1 MYSHF
6 AIDDPFERMAP
17 TLVFFFMLVCRMVVD
32 WQFVKQTA
40 EKVNRTADGAVLYFT
55 LCFPGRAAPSRE
67 EQLRQGERE
76 ALVTPAGQEQ
86 EGLGSNWVITAA
98 KILY

>member
-40 EKVNRTADGAVLYFT
+40 EKVNRTADWRSAVLYSLF
-55 LCFPGRAAPSRE
+55 CRPSRP
-67 EQLRQGERE
+67 QPRR
-76 ALVTPAGQEQ
+76 AVT
-86 EGLGSNWVITAA
+86 TR
-98 KILY
+98 

>member
-1 MYSHF
+1 M
-6 AIDDPFERMAP
+6 I
-17 TLVFFFMLVCRMVVD
+17 
-32 WQFVKQTA
+32 
-40 EKVNRTADGAVLYFT
+40 GAVLYFS

-86 EGLGSNWVITAA
+86 EGLGTNWVLTAA